1 LPSRLT
7 NVFHEDF
14 KNEYPVGQ
22 NLSYYNVDLLPQI
35 LVIIFLLNSTFLV
48 RMPFL
53 HPELLDLFHV
63 LRLLDNAILNDFLLV
78 VKLFL
83 DVLIQLSITFDDILI
98 KLLGNHFAILI
109 L

>member
-1 LPSRLT
+1 LLSTLT

-14 KNEYPVGQ
+14 KNECLVGQ
-22 NLSYYNVDLLPQI
+22 NLGYYNVDLLHQI
-35 LVIIFLLNSTFLV
+35 LAVIFLLNSTFLA

-53 HPELLDLFHV
+53 HPVLLDLFHG
-63 LRLLDNAILNDFLLV
+63 LRLLDNAILNDFLLI

-83 DVLIQLSITFDDILI
+83 DALIQPSIIYYDILI
-98 KLLGNHFAILI
+98 KLLENQFVILF